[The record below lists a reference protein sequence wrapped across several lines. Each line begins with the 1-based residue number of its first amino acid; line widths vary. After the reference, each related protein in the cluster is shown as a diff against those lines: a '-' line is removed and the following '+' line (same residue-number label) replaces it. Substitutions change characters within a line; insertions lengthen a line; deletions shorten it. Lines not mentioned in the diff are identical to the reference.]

1 MAYPKTKIILCAAVA
16 AACLASF
23 AGPAQSQGLPPR
35 IKLGVLQPFTGSGA
49 QLGADAKITIE
60 MTIRDINAAGGM
72 GGRQVDIVYGDDATD
87 PTRAVTEA
95 TRLIDQEKVHILS
108 GPGVAAVAL
117 AVAPITTRAKILST
131 PYSGTKAINPTS
143 YPYGFSP
150 YYPSDAFMEALVDYT
165 VDTLKAKNIGLM
177 VDTGGQGQGA
187 AEVAKQYIP
196 KRGAK
201 ITDIEAA
208 DFQANDY
215 TPQLL
220 RLKSSNPDV
229 VIQVTSYAVGVANFY
244 KATDE
249 MNWKIRIV
257 GQNSSNFPDQVIKIT
272 GPDAYKSGRLIGL
285 TTKAATYCPG
295 DDVTKAPFVKW
306 REELKAFSPNWQ
318 HVANPINPAYSD
330 QLNLIKAAVDATK
343 SVDGPTLAAWIEK
356 NGDSVPGISGK
367 ISVQKGDHFMFHSD
381 IFTFSSR
388 PDVRNEQ
395 GLSVREGC

>member
-1 MAYPKTKIILCAAVA
+1 MVHRNKKIALGAAVA
-16 AACLASF
+16 AALLASSLTQ
-23 AGPAQSQGLPPR
+23 AQGLPPR

-49 QLGADAKITIE
+49 QLGAEAKIVLE

-72 GGRQVDIVYGDDATD
+72 GGRPVDVVYGDDGTD

-95 TRLIDQEKVHILS
+95 TRLIEQEKVNILS

-117 AVAPITTRAKILST
+117 AVAPITTRNKILST
-131 PYSGTKAINPTS
+131 PYSGTKAINATS

-150 YYPSDAFMEALVDYT
+150 YYPSDAFMEALVDFA
-165 VDTLKAKNIGLM
+165 VDTLKAKNIGVI
-177 VDTGGQGQGA
+177 VDTGGQGQA
-187 AEVAKQYIP
+187 AADVAKVYIP
-196 KRGAK
+196 KRGAR
-201 ITDIEAA
+201 ITALEAA
-208 DFQANDY
+208 DFQSNDY
-215 TPQLL
+215 TPQVL
-220 RLKSSNPDV
+220 RLKNSNPDV
-229 VIQVTSYAVGVANFY
+229 VIQVTSYPVGVANFY
-244 KATDE
+244 RTTE
-249 MNWKIRIV
+249 ELNWKTKIV

-272 GPDAYKSGRLIGL
+272 GADTYKAGRLIGL

-306 REELKAFSPNWQ
+306 REELKAWTPNWAR
-318 HVANPINPAYSD
+318 VANPINPAYTD

-356 NGDSVPGISGK
+356 NGDSVPAITGK
-367 ISVQKGDHFMFHSD
+367 ISVSKGDHFLFHSD
-381 IFTFSSR
+381 IFAFSAR